1 MSHPVCYT
9 RRMIIKTDMK
19 EKLYKVTYKRTPKAT
34 ILRNTVVKAC
44 DQGHAERIAAR
55 LFTPRGTV
63 IRVEA
68 IEGRF
73 KRFKEFNR

>member
-1 MSHPVCYT
+1 MSHLVCYT
-9 RRMIIKTDMK
+9 IRMMIKETLFK
-19 EKLYKVTYKRTPKAT
+19 VNYKLTPKAT
-34 ILRNTVVKAC
+34 IVRETHVKAY
-44 DQGHAERIAAR
+44 DLGHAERIAAR

-68 IEGRF
+68 AEGRF

>member
-1 MSHPVCYT
+1 
-9 RRMIIKTDMK
+9 MIKK
-19 EKLYKVTYKRTPKAT
+19 ETIFKVNYKLTPKAAIVRET
-34 ILRNTVVKAC
+34 FVKAYEL
-44 DQGHAERIAAR
+44 GHAERIAAR

-68 IEGRF
+68 VEGRF